1 MDNVE
6 KKEQLKIILNDSS
19 MDDKI
24 LDTYLRISKQKILNR
39 RFPFDEK
46 CRQGEV
52 PEEYEMLQLELACT
66 LINKRGAEG
75 ESVHNE
81 NGVSRSYRTEN
92 DILFEITPLVGVL

>member
-1 MDNVE
+1 MDSVE
-6 KKEQLKIILNDSS
+6 KKEQLKIILNSS

-46 CRQGEV
+46 RRQGEV

-81 NGVSRSYRTEN
+81 NGVSRSYRTES

>member
-1 MDNVE
+1 MK

-19 MDDKI
+19 IDDKI

-46 CRQGEV
+46 RRQGEV
-52 PEEYEMLQLELACT
+52 PDEYEMLQLELACT

-75 ESVHNE
+75 ESAHNE
-81 NGVSRSYRTEN
+81 NGVSRNYRTES
-92 DILFEITPLVGVL
+92 DILFEITPLVGVI